1 MQSDAVFKQLKN
13 GYCKT
18 FCIACKRNIF
28 FAEKE
33 CRIIKLQI
41 KIVAFREHGDSFN
54 LTLMTLHH
62 NIGNFFNVIC
72 SKLFH
77 FLVSSLSLTFS
88 IICLSLFLNAWDPS
102 NCELR
107 GYHCRKQVCIWN
119 LFVPH
124 FSFKLHFPVFFAG
137 NRSLRAKEEA
147 YLAHC
152 QTSMMEFF
160 VRRVHHHKPLT
171 IFAKK
176 FHHRC

>member
-1 MQSDAVFKQLKN
+1 MFLEISQNSQESTCIRVSFLINMQSDAVFKQLKN

-33 CRIIKLQI
+33 CRIVKLQI

-77 FLVSSLSLTFS
+77 FLVSSLSLSHFLYH
-88 IICLSLFLNAWDPS
+88 LSLSFLECMESPK
-102 NCELR
+102 LR
-107 GYHCRKQVCIWN
+107 TKRLSLPKA
-119 LFVPH
+119 
-124 FSFKLHFPVFFAG
+124 SLHMKFICSTFF
-137 NRSLRAKEEA
+137 
-147 YLAHC
+147 
-152 QTSMMEFF
+152 
-160 VRRVHHHKPLT
+160 
-171 IFAKK
+171 I
-176 FHHRC
+176 

>member
-1 MQSDAVFKQLKN
+1 MFLEISQNSQESTCIRVSFLINMQSDAVFKQLKN
-13 GYCKT
+13 DYCKT
-18 FCIACKRNIF
+18 FRIACKRNIF

-33 CRIIKLQI
+33 CRIIKLQV

-88 IICLSLFLNAWDPS
+88 IICLSLFLNAWDPP

-124 FSFKLHFPVFFAG
+124 FSFKLHFPVFLLETEVYEP
-137 NRSLRAKEEA
+137 RK
-147 YLAHC
+147 
-152 QTSMMEFF
+152 
-160 VRRVHHHKPLT
+160 RR
-171 IFAKK
+171 I
-176 FHHRC
+176 